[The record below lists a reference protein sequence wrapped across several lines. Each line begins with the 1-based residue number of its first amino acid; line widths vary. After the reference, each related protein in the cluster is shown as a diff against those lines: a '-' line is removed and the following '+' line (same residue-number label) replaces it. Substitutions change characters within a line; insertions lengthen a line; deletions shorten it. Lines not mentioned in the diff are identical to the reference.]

1 MEATVKKNLIVQQT
15 YRPKI
20 DWWVYLVLA
29 IMVGGASVGA
39 FMENN
44 PLIGLILGGGL
55 ALLWLVAVSC
65 VKYEIRDNQLGIRKF
80 FRWTWIPIEK
90 IATIEKQHGVAVQ
103 GAVSAVLSLDRLRMT
118 LTDRS
123 VLRSSMPIAISP
135 KHADALMARLKEIN
149 PTITTSHE

>member
-44 PLIGLILGGGL
+44 PLIGIILGGGL
-55 ALLWLVAVSC
+55 ALLWLVAVSG
-65 VKYEIRDNQLGIRKF
+65 VKYEIRDNQLGIRNF

-90 IATIEKQHGVAVQ
+90 IATIERHHGVAVQ
-103 GAVSAVLSLDRLRMT
+103 GAVSAVLSLDRVRMT

-123 VLRSSMPIAISP
+123 VLRSSMPIDISP
-135 KHADALMARLKEIN
+135 KDADALMARLNEIN